1 MWWVEARFIRDDYDY
16 VPSLD
21 AAKERWEGLTYD
33 QARSVYGRY
42 SGRKAGAWYVRMGE
56 MS

>member
-33 QARSVYGRY
+33 QARSIY
-42 SGRKAGAWYVRMGE
+42 SKYFYYEAWYVRMGE
-56 MS
+56 ML

>member
-1 MWWVEARFIRDDYDY
+1 MKG
-16 VPSLD
+16 
-21 AAKERWEGLTYD
+21 KERWEGLTYD
-33 QARSVYGRY
+33 QAHSVYGKY